1 MKNIII
7 VICASIFPTLLWA
20 NTSSWQCQNTINEVK
35 CKNKNCHSGAVLDSS
50 FKVSIQDHSKV
61 KVCTQN
67 KCWNGHAVS
76 QKKSHQALYPIKQ
89 FGWTTQNNPNAEYT
103 LGVNHNTKSLYLQGE
118 NQAHP
123 LQCQLV

>member
-76 QKKSHQALYPIKQ
+76 QKNLTKLYIQ
-89 FGWTTQNNPNAEYT
+89 LNNLVGQLKTIQMPNIPWA
-103 LGVNHNTKSLYLQGE
+103 
-118 NQAHP
+118 
-123 LQCQLV
+123 